1 MFLQQS
7 SGLGGAFLGAQNVG
21 DTISVDYTANV
32 KIFYQH
38 MFTSSV

>member
-7 SGLGGAFLGAQNVG
+7 SALGGAFLGAQNTG
-21 DTISVDYTANV
+21 HTISLDYPANV

-38 MFTSSV
+38 LFTSKV

>member
-7 SGLGGAFLGAQNVG
+7 SGLGGAFLGAQNIG
-21 DTISVDYTANV
+21 DTIHLDYSANV

-38 MFTSSV
+38 MFTG